1 MVLIQDLLLSLI
13 LTKNSVVLR
22 SLNLVLCCFLNV
34 DLWLFNLIWLYI
46 ILQHLSSVLTDLSW
60 FLLDILVNRLA
71 TAVRH
76 KETRV
81 WLLPLRNY
89 YFAVLIILNLTNR
102 REHNQRV
109 RRQFLEVGC
118 LPKQQNF
125 EHEFDAHFCKDCVD
139 EVLLRD
145 SEAVYVW
152 GCCLQVL
159 AVLRKTLQHIKKLF
173 LYRCV
178 SKDLASTIRRSYHC
192 HLRLVFEQ

>member
-34 DLWLFNLIWLYI
+34 DLWWFNLIWFYI
-46 ILQHLSSVLTDLSW
+46 ILKHLSSVLTDLSW

-89 YFAVLIILNLTNR
+89 YFAVLIVLNLTNR

-125 EHEFDAHFCKDCVD
+125 EHEFDPHFCEDCVD

-145 SEAVYVW
+145 SEAVDVW

-159 AVLRKTLQHIKKLF
+159 AVLRKTL
-173 LYRCV
+173 
-178 SKDLASTIRRSYHC
+178 
-192 HLRLVFEQ
+192 